1 MHELLTAINDSLP
14 FAETCQ
20 TFIETSV
27 TAINDLQKE
36 SRLSEDKK

>member
-14 FAETCQ
+14 FAKTCQ